1 MATRSFPTTVTA
13 MMAPFLIWA
22 GHFGLVYA
30 MNGIACERGLD
41 GASLLGFPAVPVLVV
56 VATVAALL
64 VTGWILLRCVTG
76 GGPADHVGS
85 EDPREFARW
94 FTGAGAASSLLAILW
109 VGLPA
114 LLVPAC
120 G

>member
-1 MATRSFPTTVTA
+1 MATRSFPTTFTA

-30 MNGIACERGLD
+30 INGIACERGLD
-41 GASLLGFPAVPVLVV
+41 AARLLGFPVVPVLVV

-64 VTGWILLRCVTG
+64 PTGWILLRCVTG
-76 GGPADHVGS
+76 GGPAEHVAS
-85 EDPREFARW
+85 LAPREFARW
-94 FTGAGAASSLLAILW
+94 FTAGGAASSLIAILW